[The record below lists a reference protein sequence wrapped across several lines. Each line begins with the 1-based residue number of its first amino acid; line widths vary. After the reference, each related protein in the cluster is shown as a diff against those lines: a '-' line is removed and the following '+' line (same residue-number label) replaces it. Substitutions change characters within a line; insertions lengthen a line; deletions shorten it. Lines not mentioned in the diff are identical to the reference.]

1 MNDLLIML
9 NSDIKRC
16 NEVLSINDY
25 LEIVITLEELNDKYK
40 DNIEVSYKE
49 SNRVWNYTKK
59 DLQILKD
66 KLIQK
71 RDEIVNEYIYINIDI
86 KSIIENMKS
95 DISVNKELE
104 YSEKEEA
111 INILESIYIIYKEK
125 ISRELKWEKLKK
137 YIAIASSKD
146 LYLGSKIL
154 ELINLIIKK

>member
-40 DNIEVSYKE
+40 DNIEASYKE

-95 DISVNKELE
+95 DISINKELE

-146 LYLGSKIL
+146 VYLGSKIL

>member
-16 NEVLSINDY
+16 DEVLNTNDY
-25 LEIVITLEELNDKYK
+25 LEVVIALEELNDKY
-40 DNIEVSYKE
+40 DGTIESLCKVN
-49 SNRVWNYTKK
+49 NRVWNYTKK

-95 DISVNKELE
+95 DLAINDELE
-104 YSEKEEA
+104 CKEKEDI
-111 INILESIYIIYKEK
+111 INIIDSLYIIYKEK
-125 ISRELKWEKLKK
+125 ISIESKWEKLKK
-137 YIAIASSKD
+137 YIILASSKD

>member
-40 DNIEVSYKE
+40 DNIEASCKE

-95 DISVNKELE
+95 DISINKELE

-146 LYLGSKIL
+146 VYLGSKIL

>member
-95 DISVNKELE
+95 DISINKELE